1 MVFRAK
7 AQNVDEKEVSFML
20 DMNQIDF
27 AISAYKGAIP
37 DSEYDRLV
45 FFRSLW
51 EAQASAQAQYADSV
65 SYQVPTADELK
76 DLGERSV
83 AILKEFPAKIDPRSI
98 ASTSAEIAALM
109 SAFEQFDAST
119 RESLAKVSWDRIV
132 SASDT
137 TLAGSDPAAYVDAC
151 EGLLIDDGLSAD
163 AARIGA
169 SAISLA
175 LRALLQGAAEAIQS
189 ARIEGKA
196 DQPYPTHCPVCASP
210 AGVARVGGGGKT
222 KGRSRTLWCPQCG
235 CVWDFERVRC
245 ARCGTQNQ
253 GHLHF
258 FNVEGDDNHRIQT
271 CDECGGYIRT
281 VYEEDDPLKNLYPF
295 SFEVEDV
302 LMARLDLIAYRQLV
316 AQEEQA
322 SEQA

>member
-1 MVFRAK
+1 
-7 AQNVDEKEVSFML
+7 ML
-20 DMNQIDF
+20 DMKQIDF
-27 AISAYKGAIP
+27 AISAYKDKIP
-37 DSEYDRLV
+37 ESEFERLE
-45 FFRSLW
+45 FFRGLW
-51 EAQASAQAQYADSV
+51 EAQAACAEKYAEAV
-65 SYQVPTADELK
+65 SYQVPSADELK
-76 DLGERSV
+76 DLNERSASV
-83 AILKEFPAKIDPRSI
+83 LSEFPASIQSDALVPTIEQI
-98 ASTSAEIAALM
+98 ASLMAAFGQ
-109 SAFEQFDAST
+109 FEEGA
-119 RESLAKVSWDRIV
+119 REALTKVRWDRIV
-132 SASDT
+132 GASDLA
-137 TLAGSDPAAYVDAC
+137 LAGSDPAAYVDAC
-151 EGLLIDDGLSAD
+151 ESLLVDDGLSAD

-169 SAISLA
+169 SAVSLS
-175 LRALLQGAAEAIQS
+175 LRALLQRAAEEIQA
-189 ARIEGKA
+189 ARLSGKA

-316 AQEEQA
+316 AQEAQC

>member
-1 MVFRAK
+1 
-7 AQNVDEKEVSFML
+7 ML
-20 DMNQIDF
+20 DMKQIDF
-27 AISAYKGAIP
+27 AISAYKGKI
-37 DSEYDRLV
+37 SESELDRLE
-45 FFRSLW
+45 FFRGLW
-51 EAQASAQAQYADSV
+51 EAQAACAEKYADSV
-65 SYQVPTADELK
+65 AYQVPSTDELK
-76 DLGERSV
+76 DLSDRSASV
-83 AILKEFPAKIDPRSI
+83 LSEFPASIQTDALVSTIDQI
-98 ASTSAEIAALM
+98 ASLM
-109 SAFEQFDAST
+109 AAFEQFEEGA
-119 RESLAKVSWDRIV
+119 REALTKVRWDRIV
-132 SASDT
+132 GASDLV
-137 TLAGSDPAAYVDAC
+137 LAGSDPAAYVDAC
-151 EGLLIDDGLSAD
+151 ESLLVDDGLSVD

-169 SAISLA
+169 SAVSLS
-175 LRALLQGAAEAIQS
+175 LRALLQRAAEEIQA
-189 ARIEGKA
+189 ARLSGKA

-316 AQEEQA
+316 AQEAQS

>member
-1 MVFRAK
+1 
-7 AQNVDEKEVSFML
+7 ML
-20 DMNQIDF
+20 DMKQIDF
-27 AISAYKGAIP
+27 TISAYKDSIP
-37 DSEYDRLV
+37 DSEYERLE
-45 FFRSLW
+45 FFRGLW
-51 EAQASAQAQYADSV
+51 EAQATAADKYAESV
-65 SYQVPTADELK
+65 SYRVPSADELR
-76 DLGERSV
+76 DLSERSV
-83 AILKEFPAKIDPRSI
+83 AVLSVFPARIEPEAI
-98 ASTSAEIAALM
+98 AATAAEIASLM
-109 SAFEQFDAST
+109 SSFDQFDASN
-119 RESLAKVSWDRIV
+119 RQALAKVSWERIV
-132 SASDT
+132 AASDSS
-137 TLAGSDPAAYVDAC
+137 LAGSDPAAYVDAC
-151 EGLLIDDGLSAD
+151 EALLVDDGLSAD

-175 LRALLQGAAEAIQS
+175 LRALLQGAAEAIQK
-189 ARIEGKA
+189 ARLDGKA

-210 AGVARVGGGGKT
+210 AGAARVGSGGKT

-258 FNVEGDDNHRIQT
+258 FNVEGDDSHRIQT

-316 AQEEQA
+316 AQDMQT